1 MVGSLIIG
9 DILRVNAKS
18 NQLAL
23 PLSTSKVASMS
34 NNTPNNHAHE
44 DEFDLSID
52 ATIDLGL
59 DGETLNDSTGSA
71 ASPLVLRSGEEPT
84 RDRIVVLGRTR
95 AGKTIYLSRLYEQCW
110 HGNGPLHM
118 ETSSGKTHLAL
129 LNAVAEMSEKRRWP
143 AATEESTYLDF
154 QITWQGHSFTMVS
167 LDYPGEVFRKA
178 FVQQIEDAN
187 TAELID
193 HVQRAAGI
201 VLLIDPKVLASGTI
215 GDAADDD
222 YGMVQALRFIRG
234 LPGGETVPI
243 GLLLTKIDVNADLIR
258 HHGGLRGFAVKYCN
272 NLLRIVP
279 TLTLFGTCAVRSRR
293 DALGK
298 DIPDLTKPARGLEN
312 PIVFCLRHIIANK
325 NKARQATTQRAQQE
339 FIQREIKE
347 DEKAQTQ
354 DTRFW
359 LWANMV
365 LFAGLAAVG
374 VLTWLVVRP
383 FL

>member
-1 MVGSLIIG
+1 
-9 DILRVNAKS
+9 
-18 NQLAL
+18 
-23 PLSTSKVASMS
+23 MS
-34 NNTPNNHAHE
+34 NNTPHNHAQE

-59 DGETLNDSTGSA
+59 DGETLNDSTGST

-279 TLTLFGTCAVRSRR
+279 TLTLFGPCAVRSRR

-365 LFAGLAAVG
+365 LFAGLAAIG
-374 VLTWLVVRP
+374 VLTWLVVRQ

>member
-1 MVGSLIIG
+1 MSL
-9 DILRVNAKS
+9 
-18 NQLAL
+18 
-23 PLSTSKVASMS
+23 
-34 NNTPNNHAHE
+34 NTPPNHMNN
-44 DEFDLSID
+44 DELDLSID

-59 DGETLNDSTGSA
+59 DGETLHDQSGSVA
-71 ASPLVLRSGEEPT
+71 APLILHSDEEPT
-84 RDRIVVLGRTR
+84 RDRIVILGRTR

-110 HGNGPLHM
+110 RGNGVLHM
-118 ETSSGKTHLAL
+118 ETSSGKTHLML
-129 LNAVAEMSEKRRWP
+129 LNAVAEMSEQRRWP

-187 TAELID
+187 TAELIN

-234 LPGGETVPI
+234 LPGGENVPI

-272 NLLRIVP
+272 NLLRVVP

-312 PIVFCLRHIIANK
+312 PIVFCLRQIVANRI
-325 NKARQATTQRAQQE
+325 KARTQTTQRAQIQ

-354 DTRFW
+354 DTQFW
-359 LWANMV
+359 LWANLV
-365 LFAGLAAVG
+365 LFAGIIAVG
-374 VLTWLVVRP
+374 VLTWVIVRQ

>member
-1 MVGSLIIG
+1 MAIFGGSLQS
-9 DILRVNAKS
+9 LTNLPPCRAAPKS
-18 NQLAL
+18 PA
-23 PLSTSKVASMS
+23 MS
-34 NNTPNNHAHE
+34 LNTPPNHMNN
-44 DEFDLSID
+44 DELDLSID

-59 DGETLNDSTGSA
+59 DGETLHDQSGSVA
-71 ASPLVLRSGEEPT
+71 APLILHSDEEPT
-84 RDRIVVLGRTR
+84 RDRIVILGRTR

-110 HGNGPLHM
+110 RGNGVLHM
-118 ETSSGKTHLAL
+118 ETSSGKTHLML
-129 LNAVAEMSEKRRWP
+129 LNAVAEMSEQRRWP

-187 TAELID
+187 TAELIN

-234 LPGGETVPI
+234 LPGGENVPI

-272 NLLRIVP
+272 NLLRVVP

-312 PIVFCLRHIIANK
+312 PIVFCLRQIVANRI
-325 NKARQATTQRAQQE
+325 KARTQTTQRAQIQ

-354 DTRFW
+354 DTQFW
-359 LWANMV
+359 LWANLV
-365 LFAGLAAVG
+365 LFAGIIAVG
-374 VLTWLVVRP
+374 VLTWVIVRQ

>member
-1 MVGSLIIG
+1 M
-9 DILRVNAKS
+9 
-18 NQLAL
+18 
-23 PLSTSKVASMS
+23 
-34 NNTPNNHAHE
+34 PNNIPKNPQAD

-59 DGETLNDSTGSA
+59 DGETLNDASGTT
-71 ASPLVLRSGEEPT
+71 ASPLLLRGVMQDEPT

-95 AGKTIYLSRLYEQCW
+95 SGKTIYLSRLYEQCW
-110 HGNGPLHM
+110 HSNGALHM

-129 LNAVAEMSEKRRWP
+129 LNAVAEMGEKRIWP

-167 LDYPGEVFRKA
+167 LDYPGEVFRRA
-178 FVQQIEDAN
+178 FVEQIEDAN

-215 GDAADDD
+215 GDSADDD
-222 YGMVQALRFIRG
+222 FGMVQALRFIRG
-234 LPGGETVPI
+234 LPGGASVPI
-243 GLLLTKIDVNADLIR
+243 GLILTKIDINADLIR
-258 HHGGLRGFAVKYCN
+258 HHGGLRGFATKYCN

-279 TLTLFGTCAVRSRR
+279 TLTLFGICAVRSRR

-298 DIPDLTKPARGLEN
+298 NIPDLTKPARGLEN
-312 PIVFCLRHIIANK
+312 PIVFCLRKILANK
-325 NKARQATTQRAQQE
+325 TKTRAETNQRAQQE
-339 FIQREIKE
+339 FIRREIKQ
-347 DEKAQTQ
+347 DEVAQIK
-354 DTRFW
+354 DTHFW
-359 LWANMV
+359 LWANVV
-365 LFAGLAAVG
+365 LFAGLVAVG
-374 VLTWLVVRP
+374 VMTWLIVRQ